1 MKEREEG
8 EDAADDCSLAVVFLV
23 VEDGAED
30 GLADLIVAS
39 AHLDEILC
47 CSSLV
52 EEYCAV

>member
-8 EDAADDCSLAVVFLV
+8 EDAADDCSLAVVLLV

-30 GLADLIVAS
+30 GLADLVVAS
-39 AHLDEILC
+39 THIDEILC

-52 EEYCAV
+52 EEHWAV